1 MLGEILLTI
10 LLVLLNAFFVAAEFA
25 IVKVRYSQIEL
36 KAREGNKLARQS
48 KKIIDRLDTY
58 LSATQLGITLASLGL
73 GWIGEPVFVK
83 IISAVVEAFNLN
95 LSTETIHAIA
105 FPVGFV
111 VITILHIVFGELA
124 PKSIAIR
131 KSERTTLFVAVPLKI
146 FFIIFHPFIWLMNA
160 ISNGFLRLIRI
171 EPAGEHDIH
180 TTDELQ
186 LLVRQSREGGQLE
199 EENYEII
206 KNAFEF
212 TDQIAKDIMVP
223 RQEVFAID
231 ISEPFEENISQIIEN
246 GYSRVPVYK
255 DSFDNM
261 TGVVH
266 TKDLLK
272 RFHSKTPFTFGEI
285 MNPVFYVVESKKISD
300 VLKEFQTKHIHMA
313 VVIDEYGGVEGIITL
328 EDILEELVGEIQ
340 DEDDNE
346 RPIVEKDNDES
357 WIIQSTQPLNDI
369 NEYLPFIIPESPD
382 YNSLSGFI
390 LYKLNR
396 IPRQGEVLKIDGMEI
411 TISKIAHRT
420 IQIVRVRQLDENK
433 PASETELQ

>member
-369 NEYLPFIIPESPD
+369 NEYLPFTIPESPD

>member
-212 TDQIAKDIMVP
+212 TDQNAKDIMVP

-369 NEYLPFIIPESPD
+369 NEYLPFTIPESPD